1 MKKTFQ
7 NTMLFLC
14 MLLIIIPN
22 TVSSA
27 AAAEPLTDTEIE
39 QRIYELNDLLGEKYF
54 TANGKGCGKK
64 TSDHGCSNCNVN
76 NVIKSPWFKDIFGT
90 VKTSQMF
97 LNGGMSCMGF
107 VEFAE
112 WYIFREDN
120 NDTVLRTKSNQATK
134 YSNGFNYNTIS
145 QNAHIGDYIRVGGH
159 SFIYIN
165 ADSAGVTMLDC
176 NWNGSYNCMVD
187 IHKINYSKYA
197 GEPIWISKMYSKAAG
212 NSQTTNKPTSNSPST
227 LSINSPTHPMGTL
240 KQGSRY
246 SLKGTIT
253 SNYNI
258 TLVKAE
264 ILSSEGN
271 VVFSYTQKPNTKS
284 FSLLNSK
291 LDANMKFNELSPG
304 KYYLTYT
311 AEDASGRPE
320 GKKAWSSEFTIAGE
334 EKTPSTLKIVAD
346 SYPSGAIKEGSRYSL
361 KGTISSN
368 YSIVSVKGEIVDSNG
383 SVMFSYTQRPNTK
396 SFSILNSKLDANMKF
411 NELSPGEYCLKY
423 TAEDESGEQKTWSSG
438 SFTVQGTKAER
449 TYTVTFDANGGS
461 VSPRTKIITA
471 DELIGALPTPV
482 REGYDFVGWGTSRS
496 SNMIVTP
503 DNFWVEEDITLYA
516 HWWQQPTEQT
526 PDDGKADEQP
536 SGGNADPE
544 PERGYWKEWSEWS
557 PARVTSSSTRRVE
570 TREAL
575 VSESRTEYRYVRYA
589 DATGTHICWCAKYLE
604 SRPYVSGKAS
614 LQYSDW
620 NTTRYNSNGKG
631 WSCGYCNGSHI
642 GSDKT
647 GSDGRSWWAEY
658 VLPSGSY
665 YWEESRTIP
674 ATYETQYRYSD
685 WISG

>member
-1 MKKTFQ
+1 MKRFVSMVLTVA
-7 NTMLFLC
+7 LAIS
-14 MLLIIIPN
+14 LLNIPVN
-22 TVSSA
+22 ASPSTKLEDVARSTVGKSYSDLGLPSSNWCCYFIGYCVNNSIVSSW
-27 AAAEPLTDTEIE
+27 
-39 QRIYELNDLLGEKYF
+39 
-54 TANGKGCGKK
+54 
-64 TSDHGCSNCNVN
+64 SNEN
-76 NVIKSPWFKDIFGT
+76 
-90 VKTSQMF
+90 
-97 LNGGMSCMGF
+97 
-107 VEFAE
+107 
-112 WYIFREDN
+112 
-120 NDTVLRTKSNQATK
+120 
-134 YSNGFNYNTIS
+134 IS
-145 QNAHIGDYIRVGGH
+145 R
-159 SFIYIN
+159 
-165 ADSAGVTMLDC
+165 ADSANPMTLI
-176 NWNGSYNCMVD
+176 NWVCSKKNIGTFFSFSKTHYNRLIKKYENLSIVSTTVDSFTPSAGDILIVDWDGRGDSAQKFSHAGIVSSYNTKSKTITFVD
-187 IHKINYSKYA
+187 GNTKTGSFKYVLERGPWPNNYNSIIGYIRFGA
-197 GEPIWISKMYSKAAG
+197 QDISAKTD
-212 NSQTTNKPTSNSPST
+212 NSSEEST
-227 LSINSPTHPMGTL
+227 LSINSPAYPGTL

-246 SLKGTIT
+246 SLKGTIA

-258 TLVKAE
+258 TSVKVE
-264 ILSSEGN
+264 ILNSEGN
-271 VVFSYTQKPNTKS
+271 VVFSYTQRPNSKS